1 MKKAGIIN
9 ADLIKHIA
17 ALGHMD
23 LLMIGDAGMPI
34 PKGVDVIDLALCKG
48 VPAFQQVLDAVLLE
62 TAVEYYYIAE
72 EIREKNSRL
81 YEYIQKSMPD
91 IAYET
96 MPHISLKEKAKECR
110 FAIRTGEFSP
120 YPNIIL
126 RAGVVF

>member
-48 VPAFQQVLDAVLLE
+48 VPAFEQVLDAVLLE
-62 TAVEYYYIAE
+62 TAVEYYLSLI
-72 EIREKNSRL
+72 
-81 YEYIQKSMPD
+81 
-91 IAYET
+91 
-96 MPHISLKEKAKECR
+96 HI
-110 FAIRTGEFSP
+110 
-120 YPNIIL
+120 
-126 RAGVVF
+126 